1 MIKVS
6 ESWVL
11 PFNIILVALIVL
23 LFYFGYKK
31 GFVRSLLSLVVTVVS
46 FYVSYLLSDIL
57 AKYISLWPVNLGVLE
72 HTVFESATRHFINR
86 ICWFV
91 LLFIVIRI
99 AFIFIDL
106 FFKSIKQLPVLKE
119 VDSILGGLL
128 SSLESF
134 IFILGLGFLLN
145 TPLFQNGNILVE
157 NSIIKPINQVVSIVF
172 SKVGNEMLDANAF
185 TELLDNG
192 KDLQNEYKNQL
203 ETWLI
208 DNGYVEAVEE
218 LNN

>member
-31 GFVRSLLSLVVTVVS
+31 GFVRSLLSLVITVVS

>member
-172 SKVGNEMLDANAF
+172 SNVGNEMLDANAF